1 MTTRTSRAGSFEDWL
16 DPHWR
21 GMAMLARRLV
31 GEPDWEDVAQE
42 SVAAAWRKWDQFDDM
57 RGSPRSW
64 LLAIVADQAAKH
76 RRKRRPEPSAVV
88 VDRAIVDDAPAE
100 SRLDVD
106 AALRILT
113 ERQHLAVTLHYYL
126 GLPLADAAQVMGC
139 GVGTVKSTLR
149 DARDKLRPLLGDNR

>member
-1 MTTRTSRAGSFEDWL
+1 MNRTGKTAHG
-16 DPHWR
+16 
-21 GMAMLARRLV
+21 
-31 GEPDWEDVAQE
+31 QE
-42 SVAAAWRKWDQFDDM
+42 FVAAAWRKWDQFDDM

-76 RRKRRPEPSAVV
+76 IVGSAGRSRRRSWS
-88 VDRAIVDDAPAE
+88 IVRLWTMLP
-100 SRLDVD
+100 RKVGLDVD